1 MKKFFPIIFTS
12 FFSTL
17 ALISFTSDQAKSI
30 QDDPIYRFVPENS
43 KFNVMVNLKDPYSK
57 KLLSNTQLKDE
68 FDELF
73 DSTANTNNIIDLL
86 EETGEA
92 LLIYSS
98 DIESKNGSLVV
109 RTSSDTLKNNLVK
122 AIKSQVKID
131 KSSQLVETKYKD
143 VSLMS
148 VIPKDAKNYNFKP
161 YYYAFLGKN
170 ILFTSD
176 VENIQDTIKA
186 YYGNNLL
193 NNSRF
198 KSIKKYIDS
207 SSQVK
212 LYFDTLKEKSLFKAS
227 DVIIGI
233 KFNNKSIDFNYSA
246 MPLSSDKFSNDFV
259 KKKTK
264 NLSYILKSLP
274 PESLGFLSTS
284 GYNFYESMNATNK
297 KEQEKL
303 REFFKTVLNITPDQF
318 FGNINGEY
326 SLAVINNKDIEKF
339 PMIAMFMKP
348 KDKDFML
355 ETLSTISIDTKL
367 FSDKGNRKNTNN
379 QKQKFS
385 FSQLRKQNGFG
396 IVSSTEIEELKK
408 LDIRPEYMF
417 VDDKLILTS
426 SSLATNMLV
435 DRIMNNASNLEN
447 SSNIKPLKKILTE
460 NNTDIGYLNLD
471 LLFNIASRSMQGNKK
486 EKALIPLMR
495 KFHSAGFNAKNDTK
509 SIYGKL
515 SLIVDWQEI
524 DANLIQ
530 ELTTGKKSDIK
541 IKEL

>member
-1 MKKFFPIIFTS
+1 MKKFFPILFTS

-17 ALISFTSDQAKSI
+17 AIISITSDQAKSI
-30 QDDPIYRFVPENS
+30 QDDPIYRFVPIDY
-43 KFNVMVNLKDPYSK
+43 KFNIMANLKDPYSK
-57 KLLSNTQLKDE
+57 KFLSNSQLKDE
-68 FDELF
+68 FEELF
-73 DSTANTNNIIDLL
+73 DNTSNSDNILKVL

-92 LLIYSS
+92 LLLYSNN
-98 DIESKNGSLVV
+98 IEEKNGSLVL
-109 RTSSDTLKNNLVK
+109 RTSNDNLKNNLIKEIKNKVK
-122 AIKSQVKID
+122 LD
-131 KSSQLVETKYKD
+131 KNSKLVETTYKD
-143 VSLMS
+143 VKIFS
-148 VIPKDAKNYNFKP
+148 VIPKDNNNYNFKP
-161 YYYAFLGKN
+161 YYYAFLNKN
-170 ILFTSD
+170 IIFTTN

-186 YYGNNLL
+186 YYGSNIL
-193 NNSRF
+193 NNNGF
-198 KSIKKYIDS
+198 KSVKKYIDPN
-207 SSQVK
+207 SQIKV
-212 LYFDTLKEKSLFKAS
+212 YFETLKDKSLFKAS
-227 DVIIGI
+227 DAIIGV
-233 KFNNKSIDFNYSA
+233 KFNSKSIDFNYSA
-246 MPLSSDKFSNDFV
+246 IPLSSDAFSNDFV

-274 PESLGFLSTS
+274 TESLGFLSTS
-284 GYNFYESMNATNK
+284 GYNFYESMNAK
-297 KEQEKL
+297 KQKEKDKL

-367 FSDKGNRKNTNN
+367 FSNKGNRKNTNT

-396 IVSSTEIEELKK
+396 VVSSTEIEELKK

-426 SSLATNMLV
+426 SSLATNMLI
-435 DRIMNNASNLEN
+435 DRIINSASNLEN
-447 SSNIKPLKKILTE
+447 SSNIKPLKKIFTE

-495 KFHSAGFNAKNDTK
+495 KFHSAGFNAKNDSK

-524 DANLIQ
+524 DAALIQ
-530 ELTTGKKSDIK
+530 ELTTGKKSDIQ